1 MLQISHLLVR
11 DSFTRFVWSAN
22 DFSQRL
28 RGGTVIS
35 KFSHCVFHSGFRLVL
50 IYFFRVRLVND
61 YADMRTSR
69 TSKSSKVVWTNLNL
83 FRFTVNEQFHYC
95 TNQCEIWKN
104 KGSGIINTT
113 VYALSIRN
121 ICKFYHCLLLSS
133 IEYVYEPSDK
143 ALNLP
148 VWIATFCVWC
158 EHYYCR

>member
-35 KFSHCVFHSGFRLVL
+35 KFSHCVFQSIFRLVL

-69 TSKSSKVVWTNLNL
+69 TSKSSKVVWTNLNI
-83 FRFTVNEQFHYC
+83 FRGTVSFEAFASFISAFYSVPQNVC
-95 TNQCEIWKN
+95 MNQVTRPEICLYELQHFVFDV
-104 KGSGIINTT
+104 STTT
-113 VYALSIRN
+113 V
-121 ICKFYHCLLLSS
+121 
-133 IEYVYEPSDK
+133 DK
-143 ALNLP
+143 N
-148 VWIATFCVWC
+148 
-158 EHYYCR
+158 